1 MACDILVSGRGG
13 VGRGLQTHSYLASL
27 YLLNNLKALLPPSS
41 HETTQNPLRTHLSPQ
56 WSKRFP
62 ISRSPVLLLTS
73 QMCLGLENILRRPR
87 RLKVALYVYPSPQA
101 HGQVSM

>member
-1 MACDILVSGRGG
+1 MACGILASGQGG
-13 VGRGLQTHSYLASL
+13 VGRGLQPLSYLASL
-27 YLLNNLKALLPPSS
+27 YLLNNLKALLPLSS

-73 QMCLGLENILRRPR
+73 QMCLGLENIL
-87 RLKVALYVYPSPQA
+87 KSQED
-101 HGQVSM
+101 